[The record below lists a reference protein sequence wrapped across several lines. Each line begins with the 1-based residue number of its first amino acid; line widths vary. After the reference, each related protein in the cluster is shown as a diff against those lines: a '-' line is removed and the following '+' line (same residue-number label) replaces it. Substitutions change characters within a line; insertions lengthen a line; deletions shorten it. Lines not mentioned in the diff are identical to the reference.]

1 MAGTITHSWT
11 GTVLTITSDSGTSSA
26 DLKGATGNTGTR
38 GPQGPAGVVLNG
50 DGTTGGSGG
59 TVDLSNYYTKA
70 QVDAKIPDTSTFATK
85 TWVEGKGYLTSHQ
98 SLDNYAT
105 KDYVTGKIAEAQLSG
120 GGGEIDLSGYAL
132 KSEIPTVPTKV
143 SAFTND
149 AGYLTEHQSLKT
161 INGESIV
168 GSGDITISGGSTD
181 LSNYYTKTEID
192 NKGYLTSHQS
202 LAEYAKKS
210 EIPTKTSQL
219 TNNSGYLTEHQSLKT
234 INGESIVGTGNITIS
249 GGSSITPVTVVDNE
263 STDEQIPSAKAT
275 YDCVESYVNSN
286 LNSLYTSI
294 ESKYTKP
301 SGGIP
306 ASDLAS
312 GVIPDVSQYQTAT
325 QVQTLINNALGVIEN
340 GTY

>member
-1 MAGTITHSWT
+1 MAGTITHSWN
-11 GTVLTITSDSGTSSA
+11 GTVLTVTSDSGTSSA
-26 DLKGATGNTGTR
+26 DLKGAPGNTGTR

-50 DGTTGGSGG
+50 DGSTGGSGG

-85 TWVEGKGYLTSHQ
+85 TWVEGKGYLTEHQ

-149 AGYLTEHQSLKT
+149 AGYLTKHQSLKT
-161 INGESIV
+161 INGQSIV

-202 LAEYAKKS
+202 L
-210 EIPTKTSQL
+210 
-219 TNNSGYLTEHQSLKT
+219 KT
-234 INGESIVGTGNITIS
+234 INGQSIVGTGNITIS

-286 LNSLYTSI
+286 LNSLYASI

-306 ASDLAS
+306 KSDLAS
-312 GVIPDVSQYQTAT
+312 GVVPTFSLSGN
-325 QVQTLINNALGVIEN
+325 TLTITTN
-340 GTY
+340 